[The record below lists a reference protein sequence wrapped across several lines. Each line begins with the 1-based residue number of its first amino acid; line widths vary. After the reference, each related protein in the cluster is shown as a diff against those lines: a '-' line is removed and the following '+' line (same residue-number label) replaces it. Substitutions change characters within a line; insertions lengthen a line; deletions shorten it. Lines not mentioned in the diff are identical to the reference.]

1 MGVDFGKAL
10 AGVTALGAGIA
21 VLAGA
26 TGAFEQMQ
34 RNTPQLTALAFSLA
48 VVAGMLVVGAGW
60 TKGNAETYLGIAGL
74 GVFLIATILG
84 IVLLVDA
91 RGNRPPPS
99 IKIAFKK
106 GSALAV
112 TGSIK
117 VEQMTAKE
125 TLRVRV
131 VGNSSPVNKALA
143 IKRKDRLLDAQ
154 LGSDPSGDAELPLD
168 VPVPKNK
175 YVWVDVL
182 AWISDKPDACYA
194 HQKRSTKNTP
204 GCVAIRIPESAAAN

>member
-1 MGVDFGKAL
+1 VGVDFGKAL

-48 VVAGMLVVGAGW
+48 VIAGMLVVGAGW
-60 TKGNAETYLGIAGL
+60 TTGKAETYLGIAGL

-91 RGNRPPPS
+91 RGARPPPS
-99 IKIAFKK
+99 IKVSFK
-106 GSALAV
+106 SDPALAV

-125 TLRVRV
+125 TLKVRV
-131 VGNSSPVNKALA
+131 VANDSPDNTALG
-143 IKRKDRLLDAQ
+143 IMREDRLLDAQ

-168 VPVPKNK
+168 VPVPLGK

-182 AWISDKPDACYA
+182 AWISEKPDACFA
-194 HQKRSTKNTP
+194 HPTSFKNTP
-204 GCVAIRIPESAAAN
+204 GCVAIRIPESAAAK